1 MTMRFDVP
9 LDPDLEMAGILDG
22 LARAKDPDQPA
33 PASSYFS
40 RALYGLIGLEASKST
55 GVVASPE
62 STSRFRDAVS
72 ASLVDQVGHFR
83 AFCWDTYNSAL
94 NAAGGEWYEAC
105 LGRSVL
111 QILLDDFKGTAAA
124 DLVDPDEV
132 EEIDSLLRAA
142 APDTAPLEGVLLPPG
157 MPAHHWWWTLPSGP
171 PAEPDPE
178 P

>member
-1 MTMRFDVP
+1 MRFDVP

-94 NAAGGEWYEAC
+94 NAANGEWYEAS

-111 QILLDDFKGTAAA
+111 QILLDDFKDTAVA
-124 DLVDPDEV
+124 DLIDPDEV
-132 EEIDSLLRAA
+132 EEIDTLLRAA
-142 APDTAPLEGVLLPPG
+142 APGTAPLEGVLLPPG